1 MKSKVYFSREITPK
15 KVLELYKLL
24 GVELKGNVA
33 IKLHSGEPGNQ
44 NFLKPDF
51 FKDVI
56 EEVKGTVVECNTAYE
71 GRRNTTEKHLET
83 LKEHGWNKYF
93 NVDLLD
99 ATGPDL
105 VLDIPNGKVIK

>member
-44 NFLKPDF
+44 NF
-51 FKDVI
+51 
-56 EEVKGTVVECNTAYE
+56 
-71 GRRNTTEKHLET
+71 
-83 LKEHGWNKYF
+83 
-93 NVDLLD
+93 
-99 ATGPDL
+99 
-105 VLDIPNGKVIK
+105 